1 MPVSKQVIA
10 TNRKVRH
17 DYEVLDTFEA
27 GIVLTGSEVKSLR
40 AKQLTL
46 KDSYADIVR
55 GELWLVNA
63 HIAPYSYARE
73 GGHDP
78 ERHRKLLV
86 HRHELQRLVGKLAE
100 QGLTLVP
107 TQVYFSDGIAKV
119 ELALA
124 KGRRRHD
131 KRRELRDKE
140 DRREMRRMRR

>member
-1 MPVSKQVIA
+1 MSKQVIA